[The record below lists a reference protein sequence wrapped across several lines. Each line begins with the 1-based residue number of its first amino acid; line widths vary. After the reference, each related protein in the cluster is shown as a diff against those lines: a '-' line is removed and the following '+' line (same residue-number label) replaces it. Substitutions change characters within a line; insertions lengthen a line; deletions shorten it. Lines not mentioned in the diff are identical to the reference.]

1 MECRKC
7 GACCTAPSI
16 SSPIPGMPN
25 GKPAMTKC
33 IHLTD
38 DMLCGLWEKPE
49 RPIVCHQCKADP
61 LFCGKNFEEAVKI
74 FSSLE

>member
-1 MECRKC
+1 
-7 GACCTAPSI
+7 
-16 SSPIPGMPN
+16 MPN